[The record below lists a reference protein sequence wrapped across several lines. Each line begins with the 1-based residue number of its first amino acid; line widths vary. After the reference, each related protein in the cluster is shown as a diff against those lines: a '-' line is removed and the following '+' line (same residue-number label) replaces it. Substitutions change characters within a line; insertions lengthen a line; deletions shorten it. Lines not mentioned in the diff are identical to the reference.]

1 MGSKLEWLKSS
12 VYITNVLKIC
22 SICKKI
28 SASDEDHLD
37 CREKQRIEL
46 DAEDFK
52 ESIAEKMTIG
62 DSNDLHADIKGILEH
77 LGKKNKS

>member
-1 MGSKLEWLKSS
+1 M
-12 VYITNVLKIC
+12 KIC

-28 SASDEDHLD
+28 SASEEDHLD
-37 CREKQRIEL
+37 CMEKRRIEL

-52 ESIAEKMTIG
+52 ESIAERLTIG
-62 DSNDLHADIKGILEH
+62 DSNELHADIKGILEH